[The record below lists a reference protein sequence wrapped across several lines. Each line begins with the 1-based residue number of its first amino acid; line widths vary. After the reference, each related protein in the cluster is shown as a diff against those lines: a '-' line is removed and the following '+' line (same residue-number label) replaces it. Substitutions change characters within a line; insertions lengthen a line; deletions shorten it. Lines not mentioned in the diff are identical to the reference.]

1 MDCAKE
7 EMKIDF
13 SHCQAGMNVL
23 DAGWTCDAEGAKC
36 CWHAGL
42 PDGKSF
48 ALRFPGLFFSPLIFP
63 PNTKGENKTKSEGR
77 TLSNVALV

>member
-1 MDCAKE
+1 
-7 EMKIDF
+7 
-13 SHCQAGMNVL
+13 MNVQ
-23 DAGWTCDAEGAKC
+23 DAGWTSDKEGAKC

-48 ALRFPGLFFSPLIFP
+48 ALRFPGFFFFSTNFS